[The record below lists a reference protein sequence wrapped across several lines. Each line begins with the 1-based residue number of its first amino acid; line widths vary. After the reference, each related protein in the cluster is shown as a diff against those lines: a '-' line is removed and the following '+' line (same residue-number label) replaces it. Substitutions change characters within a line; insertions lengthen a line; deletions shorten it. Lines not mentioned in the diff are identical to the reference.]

1 MSPRLRLLI
10 AAAALSALVPSVA
23 AAHESRPLH
32 VELVEDEGGTVA
44 LRWRTPGSVPAAN
57 RPVVSLSAPCTA
69 EGDEAGSGAFR
80 WRVYQC
86 REGLAG
92 AGLEVAWPRFRP
104 SVTTL
109 IRVER
114 ARGERHTEILPPGE
128 TRWTLPPDETRGRVA
143 GSYFRLGARHILEG
157 GDHLLFVAC
166 LLFIAATPRRVLVTV
181 TGFTLA
187 HSVTLALAALGFVRV
202 PVPPV
207 EAAIALSIVLL
218 AREIVRDRREGLAW
232 RRPVLVASSFGLLHG
247 LGFASVLADVG
258 LPQRELPTALL
269 FFNLGVEAGQLFFV
283 AALGAVALL
292 LGRLRRRD
300 ASATL
305 APFRLPVGYAS
316 GVLAS
321 LWLIERISTF
331 VGPA

>member
-1 MSPRLRLLI
+1 MSPPLRVLI
-10 AAAALSALVPSVA
+10 AVVTLFALAPTVA
-23 AAHESRPLH
+23 SAHESRPLH
-32 VELVEDEGGTVA
+32 VELVEDTSGGVA
-44 LRWRTPGSVPAAN
+44 LRWRVPGSVPSAN
-57 RPVVSLSAPCTA
+57 RPVVSLSAPCAA
-69 EGDEAGSGAFR
+69 EGDEAGTGSFR
-80 WRVYQC
+80 WRVYRC
-86 REGLAG
+86 GDALAD
-92 AGLEVAWPRFRP
+92 ARLDIVWPRFRP

-114 ARGERHTEILPPGE
+114 SRGERHTEILPPGE

-187 HSVTLALAALGFVRV
+187 HSVTLALASLGLVRV

-258 LPQRELPTALL
+258 LPQHELPTALL
-269 FFNLGVEAGQLFFV
+269 FFNLGVEAGQLLFV
-283 AALGAVALL
+283 AALGALALT
-292 LGRLRRRD
+292 LGRLLHRD
-300 ASATL
+300 AAGTL

-316 GVLAS
+316 GILAS
-321 LWLIERISTF
+321 LWLLERVSAFGT
-331 VGPA
+331 PA